1 MLAINVYVAFGSSPF
16 TANGFPILKACHAEL
31 GVVELIAG
39 ISYVLNSFGNNVVKS
54 TLSDVTALLASF
66 GVVIEPSVMIEL
78 VGVTRVSVI
87 LKLEAAVEL
96 FGTVILAST
105 IYGLPAPIDD

>member
-1 MLAINVYVAFGSSPF
+1 MTIKPTELAVIVLLAVPEPTSA
-16 TANGFPILKACHAEL
+16 GFP
-31 GVVELIAG
+31 V
-39 ISYVLNSFGNNVVKS
+39 FNVAQS

-66 GVVIEPSVMIEL
+66 LVVIEPSVMIAL
-78 VGVTRVSVI
+78 VGVTRISVI
-87 LKLEAAVEL
+87 VKLEAALEL